1 MTPMKRLP
9 MLFITLAFLL
19 ILSACGGGST
29 NTGSSEPPTETDG
42 ATEVEDEKMDEG
54 QENPPNG
61 EEAEDNQ
68 DEGSSEDLLMATVE
82 MLNTDGDAVGTAE
95 LTTESDGVGVALN
108 LENLETGVHGIQFHD
123 AGKCET
129 PGFDSAG
136 EPFAGGMQTIE
147 VGDDGTAKDEFVVQ
161 DVSMKTDA
169 ENSLL
174 KEGGTSLV
182 VYAEEDAAERV
193 ACGIVTGET
202 Q

>member
-1 MTPMKRLP
+1 MKRGL
-9 MLFITLAFLL
+9 LTFIALAFLL
-19 ILSACGGGST
+19 ILSACGGST

-42 ATEVEDEKMDEG
+42 ATEMEDEKMDEG
-54 QENPPNG
+54 QEDPPNG

-68 DEGSSEDLLMATVE
+68 DEGSSEDLMMATVE
-82 MLNTDGDAVGTAE
+82 MLNTDGDAIGTAE

-108 LENLETGVHGIQFHD
+108 LENLESGVHGIQFHET
-123 AGKCET
+123 GKCEG

-136 EPFAGGMQTIE
+136 GPFAGDMQKIK
-147 VGDDGTAKDEFVVQ
+147 VGDDGTAKDKFVAK
-161 DVSMKTDA
+161 DVSMKTDD

-174 KEGGTSLV
+174 HEGGTALV
-182 VYAEEDAAERV
+182 IYAQEDDGERV